1 MFHQITMIPFLVL
14 FALILEVFC
23 DHLSVVVNHDAAL
36 HSDLW
41 QWSEMAGFGDL
52 PSPREFAA
60 ASAIGNR
67 KIVM

>member
-1 MFHQITMIPFLVL
+1 MFHLTMISFSCSVCPYSGGFLRP
-14 FALILEVFC
+14 
-23 DHLSVVVNHDAAL
+23 LSAVVNHDAAL

-41 QWSEMAGFGDL
+41 QWSEMTGFGDL